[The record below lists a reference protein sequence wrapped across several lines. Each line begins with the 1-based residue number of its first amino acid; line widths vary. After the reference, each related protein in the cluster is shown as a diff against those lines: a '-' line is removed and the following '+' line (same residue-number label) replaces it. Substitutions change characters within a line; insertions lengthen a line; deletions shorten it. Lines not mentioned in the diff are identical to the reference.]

1 MALGGGSG
9 FSFRT
14 ALISRHN
21 VSGAFVFRVL
31 KVVQS
36 AYWCISAA
44 VPVDPYSIC
53 QTDYFQNS
61 KVKVTS

>member
-14 ALISRHN
+14 ALISRHY

-36 AYWCISAA
+36 AYWCDSITA
-44 VPVDPYSIC
+44 PVDSNSMC
-53 QTDYFQNS
+53 QPDGFQDS
-61 KVKVTS
+61 KANVPS